1 MRWLDSNDQLQPAR
15 KHMSSE
21 PESHEW
27 GRGKSL
33 TKASCTLVSAKLE
46 FYLSASPHHSCNM
59 AAFFL
64 AFCFNWCCTLRNES
78 VISEKLPQT
87 VTAVTISFC
96 TPEHTCFSTGK
107 ITNLG
112 LLVASSCC
120 LADRYP
126 EVTEKIL
133 ERLMPLRGMQ
143 FQTWMKGGRRYGS
156 DSRNEEASCL
166 KAMRGRVDVANGP
179 TAPKPSLASPLSA
192 CYDCSKKQAFRSDLG
207 EQEVY
212 EWSYGW
218 KSNKKHLM
226 RFHEILTFSYALF
239 VWGSED

>member
-1 MRWLDSNDQLQPAR
+1 MLHLWFYDSMKDKN
-15 KHMSSE
+15 S
-21 PESHEW
+21 
-27 GRGKSL
+27 KSL
-33 TKASCTLVSAKLE
+33 KLSL
-46 FYLSASPHHSCNM
+46 LSL
-59 AAFFL
+59 FL
-64 AFCFNWCCTLRNES
+64 S
-78 VISEKLPQT
+78 VLLNIHVL
-87 VTAVTISFC
+87 AL
-96 TPEHTCFSTGK
+96 GK

-126 EVTEKIL
+126 EVMEKIL
-133 ERLMPLRGMQ
+133 ERLILLRGMQ
-143 FQTWMKGGRRYGS
+143 FQTWMKSGRRYGS
-156 DSRNEEASCL
+156 DSCNKEASCL

-179 TAPKPSLASPLSA
+179 TPPKPSLASPLSA
-192 CYDCSKKQAFRSDLG
+192 CYDCFKKQAFLSDLG

-226 RFHEILTFSYALF
+226 RFHVILTFSYALF